1 MKTEELK
8 KERLSPILYEI
19 AAEGVPNSRDLW
31 PSIRAHLKPN
41 RRRVR
46 LAALRPATR
55 LGWAVLAL
63 ATILTVSTVA
73 YAVVP
78 VVSRLFQQEVG
89 LRDVEQAGLSQTI
102 DRSQTID
109 GITVTLEQ
117 GYADANRIVVGYTIS
132 SSDGQRYDPHVAL
145 SDVNGVEFPPTTGM
159 GLTGYSDVMGIS
171 LPPGEGS
178 YVFSFDAAGL
188 RGTPPTLDLHLEVT
202 LREFVL
208 AATDTTLA
216 PTLDKLPAETTD
228 PTVVELTP
236 LRVEGEL
243 VGPFI
248 FDFDLA
254 LNPGHVIEVGRVV
267 EAAGI
272 PLEVRQ
278 VVVTPSES
286 RALLCIEP
294 PDGAWERWAA
304 MATLSTAEGQAGT
317 AWSANPEG
325 GCAVHAFLPSLYGQE
340 GNWTLAVEELIRF
353 FDVPGKD
360 QMRLKGPWV
369 FHFQVP

>member
-117 GYADANRIVVGYTIS
+117 GYA
-132 SSDGQRYDPHVAL
+132 
-145 SDVNGVEFPPTTGM
+145 
-159 GLTGYSDVMGIS
+159 
-171 LPPGEGS
+171 
-178 YVFSFDAAGL
+178 
-188 RGTPPTLDLHLEVT
+188 
-202 LREFVL
+202 
-208 AATDTTLA
+208 AAT
-216 PTLDKLPAETTD
+216 
-228 PTVVELTP
+228 
-236 LRVEGEL
+236 
-243 VGPFI
+243 I
-248 FDFDLA
+248 
-254 LNPGHVIEVGRVV
+254 
-267 EAAGI
+267 
-272 PLEVRQ
+272 
-278 VVVTPSES
+278 
-286 RALLCIEP
+286 
-294 PDGAWERWAA
+294 
-304 MATLSTAEGQAGT
+304 
-317 AWSANPEG
+317 
-325 GCAVHAFLPSLYGQE
+325 LPSNVGMNRRHD
-340 GNWTLAVEELIRF
+340 GEEQREHARF
-353 FDVPGKD
+353 YRAEPVL
-360 QMRLKGPWV
+360 RCLTV
-369 FHFQVP
+369 A